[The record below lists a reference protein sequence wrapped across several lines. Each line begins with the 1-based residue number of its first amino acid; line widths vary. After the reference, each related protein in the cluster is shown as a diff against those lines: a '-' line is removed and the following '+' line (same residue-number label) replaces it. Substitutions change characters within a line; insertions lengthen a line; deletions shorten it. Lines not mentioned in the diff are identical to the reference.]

1 MADTDEFGI
10 KLRPDSFPP
19 GGLPQMPL
27 PPGIGGETPFGPGG
41 ALAMA
46 GSVLGPP
53 PGSLAAPPG
62 PTVAEQTDVARKKL
76 LDLYNLYPNAAA
88 ADLAASRAAAA
99 SQAAARGQLAERY
112 KVAAEAPLPDLYKPQ
127 YRPVPEAPKPVYR
140 EPFQALGAPLAAL
153 ALVAGAFTRNSGTA
167 VLTAAS
173 TAMEAQA
180 KGDQVGY
187 ENARSEFKDALDTT
201 MKNNEMERNAYRD
214 AWSDRKATFDERVSN
229 LALWSSYYQ
238 NKAMSSA
245 ASGGNVAQINAQIA
259 GLTSTLGVLKQM
271 EPAYKSVSE
280 AKGAVLAKYFAL
292 YPDDIPR
299 AIREA
304 APLLKEIT
312 DAETKLGS
320 GGPTAASQKS
330 ETMQALVQQEIA
342 NGVDPVQ
349 ARINAEEK
357 YRRLEAIGKGRL
369 TAAELAERDRLKSEL
384 ALGNLTEKQTQIHR
398 DRLAEIKAREEG
410 AIERDRLK
418 IDAAVTA
425 ADKKE
430 AAAIA
435 LFRAQAEERVEA
447 AKAKGAQIKGPEQ
460 KTIEGLASI
469 NEELTLLRNSWRD
482 EFAGS
487 TGVQTIDEFLLR
499 LGEKYGQDVVDAGGI
514 WWRMKNR
521 VVDMPD
527 RHKNFGATLTANEL
541 AAFNN
546 ANFNV
551 SMNSTQIKDMMDNL
565 LAAQKRHIATWSRI
579 LSTRGVTPETLS
591 TVFKIPIEQLGLGA
605 APAAALPPAIPWD
618 SLEK

>member
-10 KLRPDSFPP
+10 ILPPDSFPP
-19 GGLPQMPL
+19 GGLPQAPL
-27 PPGIGGETPFGPGG
+27 PPSIGGETFRSI
-41 ALAMA
+41 A
-46 GSVLGPP
+46 GSVLGLS
-53 PGSLAAPPG
+53 PGSLAAAPP
-62 PTVAEQTDVARKKL
+62 PSVAERTREAQEKL

-180 KGDQVGY
+180 KGDQAGY

-280 AKGAVLAKYFAL
+280 AKGAVLSQYFAK

-312 DAETKLGS
+312 DAETKAGS
-320 GGPTAASQKS
+320 GGPTAASEKSITMRALEQKH
-330 ETMQALVQQEIA
+330 IA
-342 NGVDPVQ
+342 AGVDPAD
-349 ARINAEEK
+349 ARIKAEED
-357 YRRLEAIGKGRL
+357 YRRLQASGSGRL
-369 TAAELAERDRLKSEL
+369 TAAELAEIARIKSEL
-384 ALGNLTEKQTQIHR
+384 ALGNLTEAEKQRNQN
-398 DRLAEIKAREEG
+398 RLVEIQVRQEG
-410 AIERDRLK
+410 AIEQTRLK
-418 IDAAVTA
+418 IEAAVTA

-435 LFRAQAEERVEA
+435 LFRAQAEARVEA
-447 AKAKGAQIKGPEQ
+447 AKAKDAQIKGPEQ
-460 KTIEGLASI
+460 KTIEGLTSI

-482 EFAGS
+482 EFVGS

-527 RHKNFGATLTANEL
+527 RHKNFGATLTGNEL

-551 SMNSTQIKDMMDNL
+551 SMNSAQIKAMMDNL
-565 LAAQKRHIATWSRI
+565 LAAQQRHIANWSRI

-591 TVFKIPIEQLGLGA
+591 TVFKIPIDQLGLGA
-605 APAAALPPAIPWD
+605 APAAALPPGVIPWNN
-618 SLEK
+618 LQ

>member
-1 MADTDEFGI
+1 MADTDEFNNI
-10 KLRPDSFPP
+10 LPNDSFPP
-19 GGLPQMPL
+19 GGLAQAPL
-27 PPGIGGETPFGPGG
+27 PSGIGGETQFWP
-41 ALAMA
+41 MA
-46 GSVLGPP
+46 GNVLGPS
-53 PGSLAAPPG
+53 PGSLAAPP
-62 PTVAEQTDVARKKL
+62 PPSVAERTREAQEKL
-76 LDLYNLYPNAAA
+76 LGLLGGLPNAAA

-180 KGDQVGY
+180 KGDQAGY

-280 AKGAVLAKYFAL
+280 AKGAVLSQFFAK

-312 DAETKLGS
+312 DAETKAGS

-357 YRRLEAIGKGRL
+357 YRRLEAIGGAKPVTGKAVTFEALNRQFL
-369 TAAELAERDRLKSEL
+369 DEGKNPSEAASLALAEVAKLSSTSRVLGKGEANIQAEMENLKMNPANANMTDSQIRTMANDNVNRGAKSVLSEVAFNRLEQVAILTEESLDKADLIIDLLNRGEKAGLLGKGYRFAEVIGNVLGTSSTEAAQVRGAVQYLRQTYGQIMQTGGQRLKMEAS
-384 ALGNLTEKQTQIHR
+384 R
-398 DRLAEIKAREEG
+398 
-410 AIERDRLK
+410 
-418 IDAAVTA
+418 ID
-425 ADKKE
+425 D
-430 AAAIA
+430 I
-435 LFRAQAEERVEA
+435 
-447 AKAKGAQIKGPEQ
+447 IKGLE
-460 KTIEGLASI
+460 
-469 NEELTLLRNSWRD
+469 
-482 EFAGS
+482 AGS
-487 TGVQTIDEFLLR
+487 TTVNTLQSIKDYQEML
-499 LGEKYGQDVVDAGGI
+499 VDYLKMNIEQRRRA
-514 WWRMKNR
+514 R
-521 VVDMPD
+521 P
-527 RHKNFGATLTANEL
+527 
-541 AAFNN
+541 
-546 ANFNV
+546 NV
-551 SMNSTQIKDMMDNL
+551 STELPKGGSPPAAS
-565 LAAQKRHIATWSRI
+565 AAQGNPFDAFPKAT
-579 LSTRGVTPETLS
+579 
-591 TVFKIPIEQLGLGA
+591 K
-605 APAAALPPAIPWD
+605 
-618 SLEK
+618 

>member
-1 MADTDEFGI
+1 MADTDEFGNI
-10 KLRPDSFPP
+10 LPPDSFPP
-19 GGLPQMPL
+19 GGLLQAPL
-27 PPGIGGETPFGPGG
+27 PTSIGGETPFGPGG

-53 PGSLAAPPG
+53 PGALAAPPG

-180 KGDQVGY
+180 KGDQAGY

-280 AKGAVLAKYFAL
+280 AKGAVFAKYFAL

-312 DAETKLGS
+312 DAETKAGS
-320 GGPTAASQKS
+320 GGSTAASQKS

-369 TAAELAERDRLKSEL
+369 TAAELAEQARLKSEL

-410 AIERDRLK
+410 AIEQTRLK

-425 ADKKE
+425 ADKRE
-430 AAAIA
+430 AAAMARIQ
-435 LFRAQAEERVEA
+435 AQVEARVEA
-447 AKAKGAQIKGPEQ
+447 AKAKDAQIRGPEQ
-460 KTIEGLASI
+460 KTIAGLTSI
-469 NEELTLLRNSWRD
+469 HEELTLLRNSWRD

-487 TGVQTIDEFLLR
+487 TGVQTIDEFLQR

-521 VVDMPD
+521 VVDMPA
-527 RHKNFGATLTANEL
+527 RNEAFGQTLTGYEL

-565 LAAQKRHIATWSRI
+565 LAAQKRHIVTWSRI

-591 TVFKIPIEQLGLGA
+591 KVFNLPIDQFELGA
-605 APAAALPPAIPWD
+605 APAATLPPGVIKFED
-618 SLEK
+618 LK

>member
-1 MADTDEFGI
+1 
-10 KLRPDSFPP
+10 
-19 GGLPQMPL
+19 MPL

-53 PGSLAAPPG
+53 PGSLAAPPD
-62 PTVAEQTDVARKKL
+62 PSVAERTREAQEKL

-245 ASGGNVAQINAQIA
+245 ANGGNVAQINAQIA

-271 EPAYKSVSE
+271 EPAFKKDEVEGKIYSDAYAQAQNEERDGTLQEGMTVWQRATEIAAPAIKTMTDAKTKPATSRVLGKGEANIQAEMENLKMNPANANMTDSQIRTMANDNVNRGAKSVLSE
-280 AKGAVLAKYFAL
+280 VAFNRLEQVAVLTENSLDKADLIIDLLNRGEKAGLLGKGYRFAEVIGNVLGTSSTEAAQVRGAVQYLRQAYGQIMQTGGQRLKMEASRI
-292 YPDDIPR
+292 DDI
-299 AIREA
+299 
-304 APLLKEIT
+304 
-312 DAETKLGS
+312 
-320 GGPTAASQKS
+320 
-330 ETMQALVQQEIA
+330 
-342 NGVDPVQ
+342 
-349 ARINAEEK
+349 
-357 YRRLEAIGKGRL
+357 
-369 TAAELAERDRLKSEL
+369 
-384 ALGNLTEKQTQIHR
+384 
-398 DRLAEIKAREEG
+398 
-410 AIERDRLK
+410 
-418 IDAAVTA
+418 
-425 ADKKE
+425 
-430 AAAIA
+430 
-435 LFRAQAEERVEA
+435 
-447 AKAKGAQIKGPEQ
+447 IKGLE
-460 KTIEGLASI
+460 
-469 NEELTLLRNSWRD
+469 
-482 EFAGS
+482 AGS
-487 TGVQTIDEFLLR
+487 TTV
-499 LGEKYGQDVVDAGGI
+499 
-514 WWRMKNR
+514 N
-521 VVDMPD
+521 
-527 RHKNFGATLTANEL
+527 TLQ
-541 AAFNN
+541 
-546 ANFNV
+546 
-551 SMNSTQIKDMMDNL
+551 SIKDYQEMLVDYLKMNIEQRRRARPNVPTEL
-565 LAAQKRHIATWSRI
+565 PKGGSPPAASAAQGNPFDAFPKAT
-579 LSTRGVTPETLS
+579 
-591 TVFKIPIEQLGLGA
+591 K
-605 APAAALPPAIPWD
+605 
-618 SLEK
+618 

>member
-1 MADTDEFGI
+1 MADTDELGI
-10 KLRPDSFPP
+10 I
-19 GGLPQMPL
+19 LPPL
-27 PPGIGGETPFGPGG
+27 PPSIGGETQFGP
-41 ALAMA
+41 MA
-46 GSVLGPP
+46 GNVLGFF
-53 PGSLAAPPG
+53 PGSLAAPQYDLPQG
-62 PTVAEQTDVARKKL
+62 AVPEQMYGLTGGSFGGSQGDVSATTAAAPPPPSVAERTRAAQEKL
-76 LDLYNLYPNAAA
+76 LGLLGGLPNAAA

-280 AKGAVLAKYFAL
+280 AKGAVLTKYFAM

-299 AIREA
+299 AISEA
-304 APLLKEIT
+304 APLIKEIT

-320 GGPTAASQKS
+320 GGPTAASEKS
-330 ETMQALVQQEIA
+330 VTMQALEQKHIA
-342 NGVDPVQ
+342 AGVDPAD
-349 ARINAEEK
+349 ARIKAEED

-369 TAAELAERDRLKSEL
+369 TAEELAK
-384 ALGNLTEKQTQIHR
+384 
-398 DRLAEIKAREEG
+398 
-410 AIERDRLK
+410 RDRLK
-418 IDAAVTA
+418 IEAAVTA
-425 ADKKE
+425 ADKRE

-435 LFRAQAEERVEA
+435 LFREQAKARVEA
-447 AKAKGAQIKGPEQ
+447 AKANDAKIKGPEQ

-482 EFAGS
+482 EFAGL
-487 TGVQTIDEFLLR
+487 TGVKTADEFVLR
-499 LGEKYGQDVVDAGGI
+499 LGEKYGQDVVDAGAL

-521 VVDMPD
+521 VVDMPV
-527 RHKNFGATLTANEL
+527 RHAAFGATLTGNEL
-541 AAFNN
+541 TAFNN
-546 ANFNV
+546 ANFDV
-551 SMNSTQIKDMMDNL
+551 SMNSAQIKAMMDNL
-565 LAAQKRHIATWSRI
+565 LDAEQRHIANWARI

-591 TVFKIPIEQLGLGA
+591 TVFKLPIDQLGLGA
-605 APAAALPPAIPWD
+605 APQRPPPPPAIPWD
-618 SLEK
+618 SLK